1 VYGSV
6 ALVDRSEYPTL
17 VYENGSMNACEWAG
31 WGGFYSPQ
39 PPI

>member
-1 VYGSV
+1 VNTQLLCMKWINES
-6 ALVDRSEYPTL
+6 
-17 VYENGSMNACEWAG
+17 CEWAG

>member
-1 VYGSV
+1 M
-6 ALVDRSEYPTL
+6 
-17 VYENGSMNACEWAG
+17 NGGGWDGLDISIICLDMLLELPHLKMTG